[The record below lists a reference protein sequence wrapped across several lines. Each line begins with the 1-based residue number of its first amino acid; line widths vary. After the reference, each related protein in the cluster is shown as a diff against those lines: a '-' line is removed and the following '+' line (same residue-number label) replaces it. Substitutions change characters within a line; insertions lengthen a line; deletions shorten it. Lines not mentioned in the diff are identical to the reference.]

1 MNGFDVQN
9 KNKGDKNM
17 YSIHFYEGKT
27 YVLNKASRII
37 PSVDE
42 NVRIKGRNG
51 KVINV
56 QDMGENRY
64 FVFVEFEKIV
74 DNSKLAMNNLKKKK

>member
-1 MNGFDVQN
+1 
-9 KNKGDKNM
+9 M
-17 YSIHFYEGKT
+17 YSIHFYEGNT

-37 PSVDE
+37 PSVNE

-51 KVINV
+51 IVITV
-56 QDMGENRY
+56 QEMGENRY

-74 DNSKLAMNNLKKKK
+74 DKSKMATIDLKKRKK

>member
-1 MNGFDVQN
+1 
-9 KNKGDKNM
+9 M

-37 PSVDE
+37 PSVNE

-51 KVINV
+51 IVMNV
-56 QDMGENRY
+56 QEMGENRY

-74 DNSKLAMNNLKKKK
+74 DKSKLATIDMKKKKK

>member
-1 MNGFDVQN
+1 
-9 KNKGDKNM
+9 M

-37 PSVDE
+37 PSVNE

-51 KVINV
+51 IVMNV
-56 QDMGENRY
+56 QEMGENRY
-64 FVFVEFEKIV
+64 FVFVEFKKIV
-74 DNSKLAMNNLKKKK
+74 DKSKLATIDMKKKKK